1 MLRSCGPP
9 AVPCRPFHSPACG
22 APPAADTSTR
32 HPVDRLEADIAA
44 VARIGAV
51 PTILR
56 VVSEITGLRFALVAR
71 VTPDSWTACAVLDR
85 MDFGLG
91 VGDQLDVAKTL
102 CSQVRDTHEP
112 IIIEHASVEP
122 DFREHPVP
130 RLYGLESYIA
140 VPIFRADGEYFGN
153 VCALD
158 PAPAT
163 LRDEKTLGMMKL
175 FAELISLQLTA
186 EEDSLRDRE
195 ALADER
201 ETADLREQF
210 IAVLGHDLRNPLSAI
225 MMSTGFLLALP
236 QEPRQKT
243 VLERIQ
249 GSSER
254 MSRMIDDI
262 LDFARGRLGGGMPL
276 DLERVDVAALVGEV
290 VDEIAG
296 AHPGRAVRIAPSGA
310 GTASLDRSRVAQML
324 SNLVA
329 NAVEHGPAGEPVDV
343 TVTGDADR
351 VVLAVH
357 NRGDPIP
364 PEVVARLFEPYVR
377 PQRKGPQPGLG
388 LGLYIAA
395 EIARAHGGSIRAASS
410 AEDGTTFTVELPRS
424 PSSAA

>member
-1 MLRSCGPP
+1 MPP
-9 AVPCRPFHSPACG
+9 FSFAGCG
-22 APPAADTSTR
+22 APPAADTWTR
-32 HPVDRLEADIAA
+32 HPVDRLQADIAA

-56 VVSEITGLRFALVAR
+56 VVSEITGLRLALVAR
-71 VTPDSWTACAVLDR
+71 VTRESWTACAVLDR

-91 VGDQLDVAKTL
+91 VGDQLDVATTL

-112 IIIEHASVEP
+112 IVIEHASVEP
-122 DFREHPVP
+122 AFCEHPTP
-130 RLYGLESYIA
+130 KLYGLESYIA
-140 VPIFRADGEYFGN
+140 VPIFRADGAYFGN

-158 PAPAT
+158 PAPAS

-175 FAELISLQLTA
+175 FAELISLQLAA
-186 EEDSLRDRE
+186 EEDSLRDRQ

-201 ETADLREQF
+201 ETAELREQF
-210 IAVLGHDLRNPLSAI
+210 IAVLGHDLRNPLSSI
-225 MMSTGFLLALP
+225 MMSAGFLLALP

-249 GSSER
+249 GSGER
-254 MSRMIDDI
+254 MSRLIDDI

-276 DLERVDVAALVGEV
+276 DPERVDVAGLVGEV

-296 AHPGRAVRIAPSGA
+296 AHNGRAVRIAPSGA
-310 GTASLDRSRVAQML
+310 GTAWLDRSRIAQML

-329 NAVEHGPAGEPVDV
+329 NAVEHGPPDEPVDV
-343 TVTGDADR
+343 TVTGHADR

-364 PEVVARLFEPYVR
+364 PEVAARLFEPYVR
-377 PQRKGPQPGLG
+377 ANRKGPRPGLG

-395 EIARAHGGSIRAASS
+395 EIARAHGGSIRAESS

-424 PSSAA
+424 PGPANGGGGQP